1 MTKFFKSKMY
11 KLIVIIGIIY
21 VGYVLYNQQIKLNS
35 YTKEKAYYEA
45 KIEELEK
52 EKEELLIKK
61 ENVNSPEYIE
71 EMAREKLDMY
81 LPNEKVFID
90 VSK

>member
-35 YTKEKAYYEA
+35 YNNEKAYYEA
-45 KIEELEK
+45 KIEELQK
-52 EKEELLIKK
+52 EKEELLEKK

>member
-1 MTKFFKSKMY
+1 MTKFFSSKIY
-11 KLIVIIGIIY
+11 KLIVVLGIIY
-21 VGYVLYNQQIKLNS
+21 VVYVLYNQQVKLNS
-35 YTKEKAYYEA
+35 YNNEKTYYEG

>member
-1 MTKFFKSKMY
+1 MTKFFSSKIY
-11 KLIVIIGIIY
+11 KLIVILGIIY
-21 VGYVLYNQQIKLNS
+21 VLYVLYNQQVKLNS
-35 YTKEKAYYEA
+35 YNNEKTYYEG

>member
-21 VGYVLYNQQIKLNS
+21 VGYVLYNQQTKLNS
-35 YTKEKAYYEA
+35 YNNEKAYYEA
-45 KIEELEK
+45 KIEELQK